1 MCANLFDIIFDVEVD
16 PFDVVFDTC
25 VDTSIVWPE
34 SKLVLFVWVHIQL
47 EHGVLS
53 RVLRLNSFQTLQVL
67 SLFIRA

>member
-1 MCANLFDIIFDVEVD
+1 MCSNLFDIILSVELD
-16 PFDVVFDTC
+16 PFNVVFDTC
-25 VDTSIVWPE
+25 VDARIVWP
-34 SKLVLFVWVHIQL
+34 KLTLVLFVWVHIQL